1 MKFLPLVMTR
11 GPLLA
16 EVMRGAAAS
25 ARRSAPCGWCGTP
38 MPLREAAGQQ
48 TVRCPSC
55 ARSQQVCSQ
64 EEEPWR
70 LATDSVEA
78 LRRTRTWL
86 RRL

>member
-16 EVMRGAAAS
+16 EVMRGAAGA
-25 ARRSAPCGWCGTP
+25 ARHSAPCGWCGTP
-38 MPLREAAGQQ
+38 IPLRQAGRQQ
-48 TVRCPSC
+48 TARCPSC
-55 ARSQQVCSQ
+55 ARSQQISSQ

-70 LATDSVEA
+70 LAPGSVEA